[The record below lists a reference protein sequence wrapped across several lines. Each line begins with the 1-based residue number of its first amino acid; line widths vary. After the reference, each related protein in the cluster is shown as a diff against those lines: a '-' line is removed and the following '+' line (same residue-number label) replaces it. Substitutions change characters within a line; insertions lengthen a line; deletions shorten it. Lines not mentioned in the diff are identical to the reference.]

1 MKRVISWVLLI
12 ALLLSMSSMTAFAAE
27 NSTLVVSGADNG
39 KVVAGSEITAVVTIK
54 KATQD
59 VNNGK
64 VRLTFNKDVLEA
76 TEISQTGAP
85 AAPTV
90 TTVKAANKNG
100 WLAVNF
106 AVSDDV
112 PMLNDWVV
120 TVKFTVLANAATGNY
135 DSLISVDTEN
145 CYFENSGGS
154 YTATPVFAE
163 GEGAFSAT
171 VAHAP
176 ITDPNAITATVTAPV
191 KGQPLA
197 TTATVA
203 ADAPYTVAT
212 ENHSF
217 LWFEGKGTEGTPVT
231 GSAKPNQVYTVRL
244 TLVAKEGESFDVA
257 SLNGKTNT
265 AGWTIVTLNAPG
277 ATTAEKLW
285 LVKIFQETGKAAALG
300 GMVMISG
307 QAMFG
312 YTLTANTAALNY
324 NDEEPGTLG
333 YRWMRDDVAIKG
345 ATESSYTLVQED
357 IGHNISVEVWN
368 SNNTGSVT
376 STSAVFVQKALNGE
390 NPDAPTFVSK
400 TANSITIRHDRTDVE
415 YLCVEAGTTVTG
427 SAVWTTETTFT
438 NLNPNRTYD
447 IYARVKES
455 ETHKASPASAD
466 KLTVT
471 TELGT
476 ADEARQTELK
486 AALTAYTG
494 EYDGTTHNVISGNLT
509 DGWTYVLG
517 TNETTFEGVASIKD
531 AGDYTFYVQFN
542 NPDYNSFV
550 VEYTAK
556 ISKATNYLT
565 VTATDKKIFVSTT
578 VGKIVDL
585 TQGYLQLNKTGELD
599 VPAGGTIS
607 LAESEGGTDLTAAS
621 TLDVN
626 TDKLHY
632 VYTPADRNNY
642 ATVSGWVTLTVLP
655 RGIESAA
662 VTTQPSKKSFVYGN
676 AFDPTGMVIKA
687 TFSDSAVEELPL
699 NDFTWSDLGSVGT
712 GKTVTGT
719 YTKDTSVKVTVDG
732 ITVTPQPIDQSILDV
747 TLSATSF
754 YYNTAEQKP
763 TVTVAW
769 NGITLGKDQYT
780 LTYPADCT
788 NAGSG
793 KEITITNKDGANY
806 QITGTKTVKYS
817 IYAQP
822 VTITGVTINAKTFD
836 GTRYATIANHGTVE
850 GVYPQDA
857 ANVGVDQTLGTASF
871 ADVMPG
877 ENKTVT
883 FEHFNITGGNGNYV
897 LKEQPASITASISK
911 AELTITTLNAKD
923 KTYDG
928 TNAAEIDYNSVVFS
942 GEVST
947 LETTYRATL
956 NTSKGSATFED
967 KNYGT
972 HVVVFSGVELS
983 STSQMYYTLKQ
994 QPGNTTA
1001 TINAYSLTGTNT
1013 TKSTSLL
1020 MKSSGAFADPVIDG
1034 VNNEKLTNADG
1045 TFTYSYTS
1053 PAGEVTGAE
1062 AISSALRALNTVKD
1076 YSVSYTFTPNAGS
1089 NYTGT
1094 VTGTLTVS
1102 VKDIEFFKPNGDS
1115 IHPAETLLTVTNGI
1129 YNAGKADAYVSF
1141 PAGITAKVD
1150 GTTISGK
1157 FYVTVDGLADGAKV
1171 PAGTQKF
1178 RLHFDSNDGTYNG
1191 VEVCAMRSA
1200 TIYPASIEID
1210 GSKIKVADRAYDGT
1224 TTVSASQVDLSGLK
1238 MHIKDGEKTSA
1249 IANGE
1254 DITLSYTATYD
1265 EANAGDRL
1273 VEFSNLT
1280 LTGADKDNY
1289 SLLNSYSFNVDA
1301 KITKKTVSIPATN
1314 NGIVVAPRE
1323 YDGTNKGTQ
1332 DQVNLTGAIL
1342 TGVLESEKANV
1353 ALAQDPFSIIYSS
1366 KTAGSAIATLGNLVL
1381 TGTAAKNYE
1390 LKDDA
1395 IPVQTSITQRTIAIS
1410 SIDVADKTYDGTTTA
1425 TVKNVVYGNV
1435 VSGDQVYAKITASFA
1450 DANAGTNKTITFN
1463 VDSLAG
1469 EDSGNYERSST
1480 LPVVTAT
1487 IRKAQLVGAPTFGK
1501 ITKAG
1506 TKLSE
1511 VDYDLSGIKGV
1522 NGEAVLV
1529 SFGWDDPT
1537 PADTTVEANKAYGWK
1552 VTTTNP
1558 NYESLTGSTV
1568 LYPVSTSYSDQV
1580 KKQSEEFEAKKRG
1593 EQPEDE
1599 LDFRDVYEDDYFFD
1613 AVQWA
1618 AENGITG
1625 GVGNGRFGPSL
1636 DCSRGQT
1643 MTFLWRASGEPE
1655 PDPISTDLTDVAADS
1670 YYYEAV
1676 LWAMQE
1682 GVTTGAGAGRF
1693 APDATVTRGQFV
1705 TFLYR
1710 LAGASSDGVHP
1721 FADVPAGSYYEKAIA
1736 WAFAEGITRGTS
1748 GTTFSPDAPCTRA
1761 QIITFL
1767 YRYFNR

>member
-1 MKRVISWVLLI
+1 MKRRILCGILSLV
-12 ALLLSMSSMTAFAAE
+12 LLLSLLPTAAFAAGE
-27 NSTLVVSGADNG
+27 TESGLKASALTA
-39 KVVAGSEITAVVTIK
+39 KAGDEITVTYTVPNEVEGYAVSLTVLFDKTRVQLKSATPWTKSGITTTTSPVEASNASGHVDMAAYEPEGAGFTIPAGTVLLTAVFTAQADVTGSAQFSVKTDTAIIADAVGDSLDEAAGLDNSPVAVTI
-54 KATQD
+54 
-59 VNNGK
+59 
-64 VRLTFNKDVLEA
+64 
-76 TEISQTGAP
+76 
-85 AAPTV
+85 
-90 TTVKAANKNG
+90 
-100 WLAVNF
+100 
-106 AVSDDV
+106 
-112 PMLNDWVV
+112 
-120 TVKFTVLANAATGNY
+120 
-135 DSLISVDTEN
+135 
-145 CYFENSGGS
+145 
-154 YTATPVFAE
+154 
-163 GEGAFSAT
+163 
-171 VAHAP
+171 P
-176 ITDPNAITATVTAPV
+176 ITDPNAISATVDAPV
-191 KGQPLA
+191 KGQALA

-203 ADAPYTVAT
+203 DDAPYTVDTDRYA
-212 ENHSF
+212 F
-217 LWFEGKGTEGTPVT
+217 LWFEGKGTEGTQAT
-231 GSAKPNQVYTVRL
+231 GSAKPDQVYTVCL

-257 SLNGKTNT
+257 SLNRKTNT
-265 AGWTIVTLNAPG
+265 AGWTIVTLGAPD
-277 ATTAEKLW
+277 APTANKLW

-300 GMVMISG
+300 GTVMISG

-312 YTLTANTAALNY
+312 YTLTADTSALNY
-324 NDEEPGTLG
+324 NGEAPGTLG

-345 ATESSYTLVQED
+345 ATDRSYRLVQAD

-400 TANSITIRHDRTDVE
+400 TANSITISYAE
-415 YLCVEAGTTVTG
+415 GNYEFACVPAGTTTISQDAWQPG
-427 SAVWTTETTFT
+427 KTFT
-438 NLNPNRTYD
+438 GLNPNRTYD

-455 ETHKASPASAD
+455 ETHKASLASTD

-471 TELGT
+471 TELGI
-476 ADEARQTELK
+476 ADKARQTELK

-655 RGIESAA
+655 RGIESVA
-662 VTTQPSKKSFVYGN
+662 VTTQPSNKSFVYGN

-793 KEITITNKDGANY
+793 KEIKITNQEGANY
-806 QITGTKTVKYS
+806 QITGTRTVTYS

-836 GTRYATIANHGTVE
+836 GTKVATIANHGTVE

-883 FEHFNITGGNGNYV
+883 FEYFNITGGNGNYV

-923 KTYDG
+923 KVYDG
-928 TNAAEIDYNSVVFS
+928 TDAAEIDYASAQFDGIVEVTSTS
-942 GEVST
+942 GKV
-947 LETTYRATL
+947 TYPASL

-967 KNYGT
+967 KNFGT
-972 HVVVFSGVELS
+972 YVVVFSGVELS
-983 STSQMYYTLKQ
+983 GTSQMYYTLKQ

-1034 VNNEKLTNADG
+1034 VNNEKLTSENG

-1178 RLHFDSNDGTYNG
+1178 RLHFDSDDGTYNG

-1224 TTVSASQVDLSGLK
+1224 TVVADSQIDLSGLV
-1238 MHIKDGEKTSA
+1238 MRIKNGEKVSA
-1249 IANGE
+1249 IPAGE
-1254 DITLSYTATYD
+1254 GITLSYTATYD

-1289 SLLNSYSFNVDA
+1289 TLYNSYSFKVSA
-1301 KITKKTVSIPATN
+1301 KITKAIVTIDVADS
-1314 NGIVVAPRE
+1314 GITVAPRE
-1323 YDGTNKGTQ
+1323 YDGTVNGTQ
-1332 DQVNLTGAIL
+1332 DQVDLTGAKL
-1342 TGVLESEKANV
+1342 KGVLEAEKANV
-1353 ALAQDPFSIIYSS
+1353 ALAQNPFSIIYSS

-1395 IPVQTSITQRTIAIS
+1395 IPVQTSITQRTIAIT
-1410 SIDVADKTYDGTTTA
+1410 SIEVADKTYDGTTTA

-1435 VSGDQVYAKITASFA
+1435 VSGDQVYANITARF
-1450 DANAGTNKTITFN
+1450 DNANADTNKSVTYDVVSWQGKDADNYTF
-1463 VDSLAG
+1463 D
-1469 EDSGNYERSST
+1469 GNKPSA
-1480 LPVVTAT
+1480 TAS
-1487 IRKAQLVGAPTFGK
+1487 IAKAKLVGAPAFDK
-1501 ITKAG
+1501 VTKAG

-1511 VDYDLSGIKGV
+1511 VTYDLSGIKGV
-1522 NGEAVLV
+1522 NGEDV
-1529 SFGWDDPT
+1529 SPAFSWTDA
-1537 PADTTVEANKAYGWK
+1537 ADTVIEANKSYGW
-1552 VTTTNP
+1552 TISTTNT
-1558 NYESLTGSTV
+1558 NYESPLTGSTV
-1568 LYPVSTSYSDQV
+1568 LYPVSTRYSDQV
-1580 KKQSEEFEAKKRG
+1580 RKQSEEFEAKKRG
-1593 EQPEDE
+1593 ELPEDE

-1625 GVGNGRFGPSL
+1625 GVGNDRFGPNL

-1655 PDPISTDLTDVAADS
+1655 PDSFSTDLTDVAAGS

-1676 LWAMQE
+1676 LWAMEE

>member
-1 MKRVISWVLLI
+1 MKRVLAFILALVMTLSLFTICGFAAGSTGNSDMEVNPPEGKTLTDLVVGDTVTVVLKNKAMTVTSFSCGVAFDKERFTCESIVGTGKNPGKYYLTDEFGDTVQSTAASKPAESNNTGTVGFAWGGTEDATYVASAI
-12 ALLLSMSSMTAFAAE
+12 ARITFTVKGIGTAAPFTLYEESDGADGMKSDSIMQVEAKAFAYLDELASCVITAPTKGGTPQ
-27 NSTLVVSGADNG
+27 NDLSNMGGVKYSGTITWTPAVSGTFAPGTPYTAHVTLTANEGYKFPSNVTAGCTGGTVKKGSVSLTDGG
-39 KVVAGSEITAVVTIK
+39 KT
-54 KATQD
+54 
-59 VNNGK
+59 
-64 VRLTFNKDVLEA
+64 LTFDVE
-76 TEISQTGAP
+76 
-85 AAPTV
+85 
-90 TTVKAANKNG
+90 
-100 WLAVNF
+100 F
-106 AVSDDV
+106 A
-112 PMLNDWVV
+112 
-120 TVKFTVLANAATGNY
+120 
-135 DSLISVDTEN
+135 
-145 CYFENSGGS
+145 
-154 YTATPVFAE
+154 
-163 GEGAFSAT
+163 
-171 VAHAP
+171 
-176 ITDPNAITATVTAPV
+176 
-191 KGQPLA
+191 
-197 TTATVA
+197 
-203 ADAPYTVAT
+203 AT
-212 ENHSF
+212 EN
-217 LWFEGKGTEGTPVT
+217 
-231 GSAKPNQVYTVRL
+231 
-244 TLVAKEGESFDVA
+244 
-257 SLNGKTNT
+257 
-265 AGWTIVTLNAPG
+265 
-277 ATTAEKLW
+277 
-285 LVKIFQETGKAAALG
+285 AAALG
-300 GMVMISG
+300 GTVMISG

-312 YTLTANTAALNY
+312 YTLTANTSALNY
-324 NDEEPGTLG
+324 NGEDPGTLRYQWKRNG
-333 YRWMRDDVAIKG
+333 DAIEG
-345 ATESSYTLVQED
+345 ATKSSYKLVQAD

-368 SNNTGSVT
+368 SNNTDSVT
-376 STSAVFVQKALNGE
+376 SAFAVLVQKALNGE
-390 NPDAPTFVSK
+390 NPDAPTLVSK

-427 SAVWTTETTFT
+427 SAVWTTKTTFN

-476 ADEARQTELK
+476 ADEELQTRLK

-531 AGDYTFYVQFN
+531 AGDYMFYVQFN
-542 NPDYNSFV
+542 NPDYKSFV
-550 VEYTAK
+550 AAYTAK

-607 LAESEGGTDLTAAS
+607 LAESEGGADLTAAS
-621 TLDVN
+621 TLDVS
-626 TDKLHY
+626 THKLHY
-632 VYTPADRNNY
+632 VYTPADQKNY
-642 ATVSGWVTLTVLP
+642 ETVSGWVTLTVNP
-655 RGIESAA
+655 RGIESVA
-662 VTTQPSKKSFVYGN
+662 VTTQPSNKSFVYGN

-719 YTKDTSVKVTVDG
+719 YTKDASVKVTVDG

-754 YYNTAEQKP
+754 YYNTQEQKP
-763 TVTVAW
+763 TVTVSW
-769 NGITLGKDQYT
+769 NGKTLVEGQYT
-780 LTYPADCT
+780 IAFPDDCV

-793 KEITITNKDGANY
+793 KEIKITNQEGANY
-806 QITGTKTVKYS
+806 QITGTRTVTYS

-836 GTRYATIANHGTVE
+836 GTKFATIADHGTVE

-857 ANVGVDQTLGTASF
+857 ASVSVDQTLGTASF

-897 LKEQPASITASISK
+897 LKGQPASITASISK

-928 TNAAEIDYNSVVFS
+928 TNAAEIDYTSAQFDGIV
-942 GEVST
+942 T
-947 LETTYRATL
+947 ATTAGGTGVTYSATL

-972 HVVVFSGVELS
+972 HVVSFSGVELS
-983 STSQMYYTLKQ
+983 GTSQLYYTLKQ

-1034 VNNEKLTNADG
+1034 VNNEKLTSENG

-1062 AISSALRALNTVKD
+1062 AISNALRALNDVKD

-1115 IHPAETLLTVTNGI
+1115 IHPAETLLTVTNGT

-1171 PAGTQKF
+1171 PAGAQKF
-1178 RLHFDSNDGTYNG
+1178 RLHFDSDDGTYNG
-1191 VEVCAMRSA
+1191 VEVCAMQSA

-1224 TTVSASQVDLSGLK
+1224 TDVSDSQIDLSGLK

-1289 SLLNSYSFNVDA
+1289 TLYNSHNFNVTA
-1301 KITKKTVSIPATN
+1301 KITKAIVTIDVRDS
-1314 NGIVVAPRE
+1314 GITVAPRE
-1323 YDGTNKGTQ
+1323 YDGTVNGTR
-1332 DQVNLTGAIL
+1332 DQVNLTGAKL
-1342 TGVLESEKANV
+1342 HGVLDAEKANV

-1366 KTAGSAIATLGNLVL
+1366 KAAGNATATLGNLVL

-1390 LKDDA
+1390 LKDDT

-1410 SIDVADKTYDGTTTA
+1410 SIDVADKTYDGSDIA
-1425 TVKNVVYGNV
+1425 VVKNVVYSNV
-1435 VSGDQVYAKITASFA
+1435 VRGDEVYANIVARFA
-1450 DANAGTNKTITFN
+1450 NVNAGTDKTVNIQVVSWQGKDADNYTFN
-1463 VDSLAG
+1463 SVIPLA
-1469 EDSGNYERSST
+1469 
-1480 LPVVTAT
+1480 TAS
-1487 IRKAQLVGAPTFGK
+1487 IAKAQLVGAPAFGK

-1506 TKLSE
+1506 TKLRE
-1511 VDYDLSGIKGV
+1511 IDAFAALVGIRGV
-1522 NGEAVLV
+1522 PNEQNPVGLTLTWA
-1529 SFGWDDPT
+1529 DDT
-1537 PADTTVEANKAYGWK
+1537 DTVIEANKAYGWT
-1552 VTTTNP
+1552 VTTNNP
-1558 NYESLTGSTV
+1558 NYEALTGSTV

-1593 EQPEDE
+1593 ELPEDE

-1625 GVGNGRFGPSL
+1625 GVGNDRFGPNL

-1643 MTFLWRASGEPE
+1643 MTFLWRTSGEPE
-1655 PDPISTDLTDVAADS
+1655 PDSFSTDLTDVAAGS

-1693 APDATVTRGQFV
+1693 APNATVTRGQFV

-1710 LAGASSDGVHP
+1710 LANASSDGVHP

>member
-1 MKRVISWVLLI
+1 MKKRLISLIMAVAMILSILPASVLAADEKGTMDLILPEKTEYQAGETFEVSVRMKADAGLSSFNAAISYDAEKLELLAEPAATGSVPAGFMDDFQTDTLGEITLGAMSTKDTTVATDMTVITAHFKVKEGVVGAASI
-12 ALLLSMSSMTAFAAE
+12 ALPESAATRAMSFNVGAIELTGNQIGASDKNVQSGTLSIYAYLDTLASCVITAPAKGGTPQMDLSNMGGVKYTGAI
-27 NSTLVVSGADNG
+27 TWTPAVSGAFAPGTKYTAHVTLTANEGYKFPSNVTAGCTGGTVKKGSVSLTDGG
-39 KVVAGSEITAVVTIK
+39 KT
-54 KATQD
+54 
-59 VNNGK
+59 
-64 VRLTFNKDVLEA
+64 LTFDVE
-76 TEISQTGAP
+76 
-85 AAPTV
+85 
-90 TTVKAANKNG
+90 
-100 WLAVNF
+100 
-106 AVSDDV
+106 
-112 PMLNDWVV
+112 
-120 TVKFTVLANAATGNY
+120 
-135 DSLISVDTEN
+135 
-145 CYFENSGGS
+145 
-154 YTATPVFAE
+154 FAE
-163 GEGAFSAT
+163 
-171 VAHAP
+171 
-176 ITDPNAITATVTAPV
+176 
-191 KGQPLA
+191 
-197 TTATVA
+197 
-203 ADAPYTVAT
+203 T
-212 ENHSF
+212 E
-217 LWFEGKGTEGTPVT
+217 
-231 GSAKPNQVYTVRL
+231 
-244 TLVAKEGESFDVA
+244 
-257 SLNGKTNT
+257 
-265 AGWTIVTLNAPG
+265 
-277 ATTAEKLW
+277 
-285 LVKIFQETGKAAALG
+285 KAAALG
-300 GMVMISG
+300 GVVMISG
-307 QAMFG
+307 QAMYG
-312 YTLTANTAALNY
+312 YTLTADTSALKY
-324 NDEEPGTLG
+324 NGEEPGTLRYQWKRNG
-333 YRWMRDDVAIKG
+333 DAIEG
-345 ATESSYTLVQED
+345 AEDRSYKLVQED
-357 IGHNISVEVWN
+357 IGCKITVEVTNPNN
-368 SNNTGSVT
+368 SGSVT
-376 STSAVFVQKALNGE
+376 STSAVLVQKALNGE

-427 SAVWTTETTFT
+427 SAVWTTETTFN
-438 NLNPNRTYD
+438 NLKPNRTYD
-447 IYARVKES
+447 IYARVRES
-455 ETHKASPASAD
+455 ETHKASPAS

-471 TELGT
+471 TALGT
-476 ADEARQTELK
+476 ADEKRQTELK

-542 NPDYNSFV
+542 NPDYKSFV
-550 VEYTAK
+550 AEYTAK

-585 TQGYLQLNKTGELD
+585 SQRYLQLNKTGELD

-607 LAESEGGTDLTAAS
+607 LAESEGGTDLAAAS
-621 TLDVN
+621 TLDVS
-626 TDKLHY
+626 TDKLYY
-632 VYTPADRNNY
+632 VYTPADQNNY
-642 ATVSGWVTLTVLP
+642 ETVSGMVTLTVLP
-655 RGIESAA
+655 RGIESVA
-662 VTTQPSKKSFVYGN
+662 VTTQPSNKSFVYGN

-763 TVTVAW
+763 TVTVSW
-769 NGITLGKDQYT
+769 NGKTLVEGQYMITFPD
-780 LTYPADCT
+780 DCV

-793 KEITITNKDGANY
+793 KEIKITNQEGANY

-822 VTITGVTINAKTFD
+822 VTITGVTINAKSFD
-836 GTRYATIANHGTVE
+836 GTRFATIANHGTVV

-857 ANVGVDQTLGTASF
+857 ASVSVDQTLGTASF
-871 ADVMPG
+871 ADEMPG

-883 FEHFNITGGNGNYV
+883 FEYFNITGGNGNYV

-928 TNAAEIDYNSVVFS
+928 ANAAEIDYNSVVFS

-967 KNYGT
+967 KNVGT
-972 HVVVFSGVELS
+972 HVVSFSGVELS
-983 STSQMYYTLKQ
+983 GTSQMYYTLKQ

-1034 VNNEKLTNADG
+1034 VNNEKLTSENG

-1171 PAGTQKF
+1171 PAGSQNF
-1178 RLHFDSNDGTYNG
+1178 RLRFDSNDGTYNG

-1210 GSKIKVADRAYDGT
+1210 GSKIKIADRAYDGT

-1289 SLLNSYSFNVDA
+1289 TLYNSYSFKVSA
-1301 KITKKTVSIPATN
+1301 KITKAIVTIDVRDS
-1314 NGIVVAPRE
+1314 GITVAPRE
-1323 YDGTNKGTQ
+1323 YDGTVNGTQ
-1332 DQVNLTGAIL
+1332 DQVNLTGAKL
-1342 TGVLESEKANV
+1342 KGVLEAEKANV
-1353 ALAQDPFSIIYSS
+1353 ALAQNPFSIIYSS
-1366 KTAGSAIATLGNLVL
+1366 KAAGSAIATLGNLVL

-1395 IPVQTSITQRTIAIS
+1395 IPVQTSITQRTIAIT
-1410 SIDVADKTYDGTTTA
+1410 SIEVADKTYDGTTIA

-1435 VSGDQVYAKITASFA
+1435 VSGDQVYANITARF
-1450 DANAGTNKTITFN
+1450 DNANADTNKSVTYDVVSWQGKDADNYTF
-1463 VDSLAG
+1463 DGIKPSA
-1469 EDSGNYERSST
+1469 
-1480 LPVVTAT
+1480 TAS
-1487 IRKAQLVGAPTFGK
+1487 IAKAQLVGAPAFGK
-1501 ITKAG
+1501 VTKTGITLREFTDAG
-1506 TKLSE
+1506 GVITAG
-1511 VDYDLSGIKGV
+1511 VRGV
-1522 NGEAVLV
+1522 NGENV
-1529 SFGWDDPT
+1529 SYQFIWTDQE
-1537 PADTTVEANKAYGWK
+1537 DTVIEANKSYAWTIK
-1552 VTTTNP
+1552 SFNS
-1558 NYESLTGSTV
+1558 NYEDLTGSTV
-1568 LYPVSTSYSDQV
+1568 LYPVSTSYSEQV

-1593 EQPEDE
+1593 ELPEDE

-1625 GVGNGRFGPSL
+1625 GVGNDRFGPNL

-1655 PDPISTDLTDVAADS
+1655 PDSFSTDLTDVKSGD
-1670 YYYEAV
+1670 YFYEAV
-1676 LWAMQE
+1676 LWAMEE
-1682 GVTTGAGAGRF
+1682 GVTTGAGGNRF
-1693 APDATVTRGQFV
+1693 APNATVTRGQFV